1 MLRPAPMARALIVG
15 PRDALEA
22 SVGALYDL
30 RLLHIV
36 DHPSGRDDLEIGKP
50 LPAATNASEIL
61 VKLRSIANVL
71 QIEEPKGT
79 AALEPVAGDLRDK
92 ILALELNISEE
103 DATRKKVQALLQDLS
118 RKIEEI
124 TPFAQL
130 PLTFEDYR
138 GYESVEVLAGKTARE
153 IMDFEKAAPP
163 AEFETFA
170 IPGFLVV
177 FVAKPAAGAM
187 RDFLGQQGF
196 TSVAIPEGHGH
207 PREALAESLAER
219 ERWEKRLIEIDERL
233 TTLRERYSRFLA
245 SAKVHLEVEVEKAE
259 APLRFAVTEHTFIV
273 EGWVPEETF
282 PQMKA
287 GLEQIPDVFVSELEV
302 EEGHKGAEHEE
313 SGDQPPV
320 LLSNPKPVKPFEM
333 LVNMFGTPSYSEIDP
348 TLVFSLA
355 FPMFFGIMVG
365 DAGYGLL
372 WMAYG
377 IWLLRRWKTRPW
389 DFWKNLLVA
398 FIWGGFWATVFGVFV
413 FAEAFGVPFHAP
425 LVAKTAAEAF
435 NWSDNVLH
443 LSIPIHPLLEKLAQ
457 VPDFI
462 ILSVS
467 VAALHLG
474 GGFVIG
480 FFDDIRHSVKHA
492 LGKVGWLL
500 ILVAVYVVIIVR
512 AARWPLVKGSVPW
525 GYAIW
530 NGPLGWFPRGG
541 IAMDSVGFTAA
552 NPIPMTVIYM
562 LVVGIGLVLIAEGG
576 LHLMEIFGLLANV
589 ISYARLAGIGV
600 AEEAVIF
607 ALNGIAIAYFI
618 LPGSIV
624 GIIIGVVV
632 MAFSNLLIFLLSTI
646 SGTIQGVRLNYV
658 EFFLKFYKGTGT
670 LFRPFG
676 ERTKSEV

>member
-15 PRDALEA
+15 PRDVLGTAV
-22 SVGALYDL
+22 STLYDL
-30 RLLHIV
+30 KLVHIV
-36 DHPSGRDDLEIGKP
+36 DHAAGQDDLGIGKP
-50 LPAATNASEIL
+50 LPAATDASEIL

-71 QIEEPKGT
+71 QIEEPRGT
-79 AALEPVAGDLRDK
+79 ATLEPAAGDLRDR
-92 ILALELNISEE
+92 ILALELAISEE
-103 DATRKKVQALLQDLS
+103 DATRKKVQALLQDLGH
-118 RKIEEI
+118 KIEEI

-138 GYESVEVLAGKTARE
+138 GYDNIEVLAGKAPRE
-153 IMDFEKAAPP
+153 ITGFEKAVPP
-163 AEFETFA
+163 SEFEVFA
-170 IPGFLVV
+170 VPGFLVV
-177 FVAKPAAGAM
+177 FVAKAAAAAM

-196 TSVAIPEGHGH
+196 TSVSIPEGRGH
-207 PREALAESLAER
+207 PREVLAESLAEK
-219 ERWEKRLIEIDERL
+219 ERWEKRLVEIDERL
-233 TTLRERYSRFLA
+233 TTLREKYSNFLA
-245 SAKVHLEVEVEKAE
+245 SAKVHLEIEVEKAE
-259 APLRFAVTEHTFIV
+259 APLRFAVTDHTFIV

-282 PQMKA
+282 PGMKA
-287 GLEQIPDVFVSELEV
+287 GLEKIPDVFVSELES
-302 EEGHKGAEHEE
+302 EPGHKGSTHDEPNA
-313 SGDQPPV
+313 QPPV
-320 LLSNPKPVKPFEM
+320 LLTNPKPVKPFEM
-333 LVNMFGTPSYSEIDP
+333 LVNMFGTPSYHEIDP

-377 IWLLRRWKTRPW
+377 IWLLRRWKNRPW

-398 FIWGGFWATVFGVFV
+398 FVWGGFWATVFGVFV

-425 LVAKTAAEAF
+425 LGAATAAEAF
-435 NWSDNVLH
+435 NWSDNILH
-443 LSIPIHPLLEKLAQ
+443 LSIPIFPLLEKLHQ

-474 GGFVIG
+474 SGFVIG
-480 FFDDIRHSVKHA
+480 VFDDIRHSVRHA

-500 ILVAVYVVIIVR
+500 ILIAIYVVIIVR
-512 AARWPLVKGSVPW
+512 AARWPVIDGSVPW

-530 NGPLGWFPRGG
+530 NGPLSWFPRGG
-541 IAMDSVGFTAA
+541 IAMDSVGFGAA
-552 NPIPMTVIYM
+552 NPIPMTTIYM
-562 LVVGIGLVLIAEGG
+562 LVVGIGLVLVAEGG

-607 ALNGIAIAYFI
+607 ALNGIAIEYFV
-618 LPGSIV
+618 LPGSVV
-624 GIIIGVVV
+624 GIIIGIVV

-676 ERTKSEV
+676 ERRKSEV

>member
-1 MLRPAPMARALIVG
+1 MARALIVG
-15 PRDALEA
+15 PRDALEP
-22 SVGALYDL
+22 VVTTLYDL
-30 RLLHIV
+30 KLLHIV
-36 DHPSGRDDLEIGKP
+36 DHAAGQEDLEIGKP
-50 LPAATNASEIL
+50 LPAATEASEIL

-71 QIEEPKGT
+71 QVEEPKGSVP
-79 AALEPVAGDLRDK
+79 LEPLAADLRQK

-103 DATRKKVQALLQDLS
+103 DTNRKKVQSLLQDLGH
-118 RKIEEI
+118 KIEGL

-138 GYESVEVLAGKTARE
+138 GYENVEVLAGKAPRE
-153 IMDFEKAAPP
+153 ITGMDTVTPDVEVFSV
-163 AEFETFA
+163 
-170 IPGFLVV
+170 PGFLVA
-177 FVAKPAAGAM
+177 FVPKTKATAM

-196 TSVAIPEGHGH
+196 TSVPIPEGHGH
-207 PREALAESLAER
+207 PRELLAESLAER
-219 ERWEKRLIEIDERL
+219 ERWEKRLTEIDEGL
-233 TTLRERYSRFLA
+233 TTLRERYSTFLA
-245 SAKVHLEVEVEKAE
+245 NAKVHLEIQVEKAE

-273 EGWVPEETF
+273 EGWVPQETF
-282 PQMKA
+282 TRMKA
-287 GLEQIPDVFVSELEV
+287 DLEKIQDVFVSELESA
-302 EEGHKGAEHEE
+302 EGHGKPKHDQPQAE
-313 SGDQPPV
+313 PPV
-320 LLSNPKPVKPFEM
+320 LLTNPKSVKPFEM
-333 LVNMFGTPSYSEIDP
+333 LVNMFGTPSYHEIDP

-377 IWLLRRWKTRPW
+377 IWLLRRWKNRPW

-398 FIWGGFWATVFGVFV
+398 FVWGGFWATVFGVFV

-425 LVAKTAAEAF
+425 VGALTPVEAY
-435 NWSDNVLH
+435 NWSDNILH
-443 LSIPIHPLLEKLAQ
+443 LSIPVYPILEKLHQ

-474 GGFVIG
+474 SGFIIG
-480 FFDDIRHSVKHA
+480 VFDDIRHSIKHA

-512 AARWPLVKGSVPW
+512 AARWPLVDGTIPW

-530 NGPLGWFPRGG
+530 NGPLAWFPRGG

-552 NPIPMTVIYM
+552 NPIPMTAIYL
-562 LVVGIGLVLIAEGG
+562 LVAGIGLVLVAEGG
-576 LHLMEIFGLLANV
+576 LHLMEVFGLLANV

-607 ALNGIAIAYFI
+607 ALNGIAIEFFI

-624 GIIIGVVV
+624 GIIIGLVI
-632 MAFSNLLIFLLSTI
+632 MAASNLLIFLLSTI

-676 ERTKSEV
+676 ERRKSEV

>member
-15 PRDALEA
+15 PRDGLEP
-22 SVGALYDL
+22 VVNALYDL
-30 RLLHIV
+30 KLLHIV
-36 DHPSGRDDLEIGKP
+36 DHVAGQEDLGIGKP
-50 LPAATNASEIL
+50 LPQAALASEIL

-71 QIEEPKGT
+71 QIEEPKST
-79 AALEPVAGDLRDK
+79 APLEPVAKDAREK

-103 DATRKKVQALLQDLS
+103 DAARKKVLALLQDLS
-118 RKIEEI
+118 RKVDEL

-130 PLTFEDYR
+130 PLAFDDYR
-138 GYESVEVLAGKTARE
+138 GYENLEVLAGKTARDIVGLE
-153 IMDFEKAAPP
+153 RAVPP
-163 AEFETFA
+163 TEFEAFSV
-170 IPGFLVV
+170 PGFLVV
-177 FVAKPAAGAM
+177 FVARTRAAAM

-196 TSVAIPEGHGH
+196 TSVPIPEGRGP
-207 PREALAESLAER
+207 PRDALAESLAEKGK
-219 ERWEKRLIEIDERL
+219 WEKRLGEIDERL
-233 TTLRERYSRFLA
+233 STLRERYATFLA

-259 APLRFAVTEHTFIV
+259 APLRFAVTDHTFIV
-273 EGWVPEETF
+273 EGWVPKDTF
-282 PQMKA
+282 PQLKA
-287 GLEQIPDVFVSELEV
+287 QLDKVPDVFLSELEPG
-302 EEGHKGAEHEE
+302 EAHEE
-313 SGDQPPV
+313 TAHDAPRPEPPV
-320 LLSNPKPVKPFEM
+320 LLTNPKPVKPFEM
-333 LVNMFGTPSYSEIDP
+333 LVNMFGTPSYHEIDP

-377 IWLLRRWKTRPW
+377 IWLLRRWKNRPW

-425 LVAKTAAEAF
+425 VNAASAVEAF
-435 NWSDNVLH
+435 NWSDNILH
-443 LSIPIHPLLEKLAQ
+443 VSLPFFPILEKLHQ

-474 GGFVIG
+474 TGFIIG
-480 FFDDIRHSVKHA
+480 VFDDIRHSVKHA

-500 ILVAVYVVIIVR
+500 VLVAIYVVIIVR
-512 AARWPLVKGSVPW
+512 AARWPLVNGSVPW

-530 NGPLGWFPRGG
+530 TGPLAWFPRGG
-541 IAMDSVGFTAA
+541 IAMESVGFTAT
-552 NPIPMTVIYM
+552 NPIPMATLYM
-562 LVVGIGLVLIAEGG
+562 LVAGIVLVLVAEGG

-607 ALNGIAIAYFI
+607 ALNGIALQYFVF
-618 LPGSIV
+618 PGSIV
-624 GIIIGVVV
+624 GIVIGVLV
-632 MAFSNLLIFLLSTI
+632 MGASNFLIFLLSTI

-658 EFFLKFYKGTGT
+658 EFFLKFYKGSGT

-676 ERTKSEV
+676 MRTKSEV